1 MNFEEHISFATDPCC
16 DLGEVTQFA
25 GPLSHCEMDNTHLSR
40 LAENPIRWENLC
52 KAQLVGTQMVLSVIA
67 SGCQN
72 PAWDS

>member
-25 GPLSHCEMDNTHLSR
+25 GPLSRCEMDNTHISK

-52 KAQLVGTQMVLSVIA
+52 KAHLVGT
-67 SGCQN
+67 
-72 PAWDS
+72 